1 MDDGLRY
8 TPRWQFHITEEV
20 YRLYQAAQRR
30 FIAREELDIL
40 VTNGVFE
47 TGHTSDGVHWQ
58 PSGKEA
64 EWLRT

>member
-1 MDDGLRY
+1 MEPRY
-8 TPRWQFHITEEV
+8 WTSRWRFHITEEV
-20 YRLYQAAQRR
+20 YRLYQEAQRR
-30 FIAREELDIL
+30 FITREELDIL
-40 VTNGVFE
+40 VSNGVCE